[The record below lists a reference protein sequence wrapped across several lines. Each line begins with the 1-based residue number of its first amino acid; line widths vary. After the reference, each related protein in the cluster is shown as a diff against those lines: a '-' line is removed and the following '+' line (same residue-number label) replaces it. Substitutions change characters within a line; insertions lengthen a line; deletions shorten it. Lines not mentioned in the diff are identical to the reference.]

1 MNSYHPKESQMLD
14 ISTQL
19 NLTKSE
25 WDIAFHTI
33 LRKPLSFFLQQKDKI
48 FSNVNQ
54 KYGSILDNGNTYGSD
69 DYQTIYNLNTSQSGR
84 IHQKAFTAWF
94 YIQCLRKLNYFSDE
108 ISNIISNEIT
118 EEELYIAKLLFHFM
132 NAANTNAIEIGSYMI
147 ENQNSSMMDGKII
160 TNGVRLNPLV
170 ALFNHRFQSFSS
182 LVTD

>member
-118 EEELYIAKLLFHFM
+118 EEEFYIAKLYFPSNSLFKHVILFLFRM
-132 NAANTNAIEIGSYMI
+132 MCELETNC
-147 ENQNSSMMDGKII
+147 
-160 TNGVRLNPLV
+160 V
-170 ALFNHRFQSFSS
+170 ALERIFEYIDNR
-182 LVTD
+182 TKP

>member
-54 KYGSILDNGNTYGSD
+54 KYGSILDNENTYGSD
-69 DYQTIYNLNTSQSGR
+69 DYQSIYNLNTSQSGR
-84 IHQKAFTAWF
+84 IQQKAFTAWF

-170 ALFNHRFQSFSS
+170 ALFNHRFQSFTS